1 MKFLGALLSFC
12 LMWPLSLF
20 AAAPVGGL
28 DAYFAGFKELEGKFE
43 QQVVDK
49 RGTLISKSDGNF
61 ALRRPNQF
69 RWEVKKPFHQ
79 LIITDAKKVWV
90 YDEDLEQ
97 ISINPIDASYG
108 STPAMLLSS
117 AKPLYEDFRVTELG
131 QEEGLYWYELNSK
144 KEETQF
150 QQLRLGFKNGELQ
163 TLQIED
169 SFGQFTHV
177 YFSSVK
183 KNQPQSAG
191 LYKMNIPDGVDVIGS
206 PN

>member
-1 MKFLGALLSFC
+1 M
-12 LMWPLSLF
+12 
-20 AAAPVGGL
+20 L
-28 DAYFAGFKELEGKFE
+28 DN
-43 QQVVDK
+43 
-49 RGTLISKSDGNF
+49 RGSVISKSDGDF

-117 AKPLYEDFRVTELG
+117 AKPLHEDFRVTDLG
-131 QEEGLYWYELNSK
+131 QEEGLYWYELNPK
-144 KEETQF
+144 KGETQF

-169 SFGQFTHV
+169 SFGQFTQV
-177 YFSSVK
+177 YFSGVK
-183 KNQPQSAG
+183 KNKPQSAG
-191 LYKMNIPDGVDVIGS
+191 LYKMNLPDGVDVIGS
-206 PN
+206 PD